1 MSSVRE
7 TFILKII
14 KYDESEQGKV
24 SVTLRNIKS
33 EKSLV
38 FNSTD
43 ELARFLD
50 VNENDTQSNPQ
61 NE

>member
-14 KYDESEQGKV
+14 KYDESEQCKV
-24 SVTLRNIKS
+24 AVSLRNIKS

-38 FNSTD
+38 FNSTG
-43 ELARFLD
+43 ELARYLD
-50 VNENDTQSNPQ
+50 ESENDTPP
-61 NE
+61 ELLE